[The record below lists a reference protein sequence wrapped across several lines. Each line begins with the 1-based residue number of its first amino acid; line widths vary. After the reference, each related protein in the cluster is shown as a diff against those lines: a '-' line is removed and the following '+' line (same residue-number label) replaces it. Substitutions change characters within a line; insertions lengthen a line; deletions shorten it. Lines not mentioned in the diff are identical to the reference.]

1 MDQQRF
7 WQLVTLKL
15 SGEATA
21 DELHELEQYLRE
33 YPEAG
38 FKLDVISGIW
48 NENEQTAQP
57 AISFNSHLQRL
68 SNAQLS
74 DEAGTISNEQEPM
87 QSIDRERRRRMFSYF
102 MMAASIVA
110 LTFCG
115 VHIYKQ
121 GLAQNTELK
130 KGTNIVETQK
140 GSRTTVQLPDGTKVW
155 LNADSKIYYDENFTK
170 AFREVR
176 LEGEA
181 FFDVKKDSSRPFL
194 IRTNEIDIKV
204 LGTRF
209 NVKSYKDED
218 ETETS
223 LVTGSIEI
231 SIKNNP
237 DKKIILHP
245 NEKLVVKHR
254 SRKDSTAKKNYA
266 EEALLL
272 VKAMRQDAVYKSSP
286 ETLWMQNKL
295 VFDGETLSEVCKKLE
310 RWYDVKIHI
319 QDESLKSQTYTGIF
333 DGETLLNVL
342 TALKLTDK
350 LDFSIHNK
358 EVIIFTKKNSS

>member
-7 WQLVTLKL
+7 WQLVTSKL

-21 DELHELEQYLRE
+21 DELHELDQYLQQN
-33 YPEAG
+33 PEAG

-57 AISFNSHLQRL
+57 AFSFNSHLQRL
-68 SNAQLS
+68 SNALPS
-74 DEAGTISNEQEPM
+74 PEFTGPSND
-87 QSIDRERRRRMFSYF
+87 QSPGQRFDADKRRRLLSYF
-102 MMAASIVA
+102 MMAASVVA

-121 GLAQNTELK
+121 SLVQNSDPK

-155 LNADSKIYYDENFTK
+155 LNADSKLYYDETFESEL
-170 AFREVR
+170 REVR

-181 FFDVKKDSSRPFL
+181 FFDVKKDSSRPFV

-209 NVKSYKDED
+209 NVKSYQDED

-223 LVTGSIEI
+223 LVTGSIEV

-237 DKKIILHP
+237 DKKIILRP
-245 NEKLVVKHR
+245 NEKLVVKH
-254 SRKDSTAKKNYA
+254 SLKKDSTAKKNYA

-272 VKAMRQDAVYKSSP
+272 VKAMRQDAIYKSSP

-319 QDESLKSQTYTGIF
+319 QDEELKSEIYTAIF

-342 TALKLTDK
+342 TALKMTDK
-350 LDFSIHNK
+350 LDFSIKNK
-358 EVIIFTKKNSS
+358 EVVIFMKKTS